1 MWSWRQLWRCLWQP
15 QLVEHSCLTH
25 SIVQFRSCPPF
36 VLITFCPKGMNIS
49 SAPSHSAGKVGASVP
64 WNPDEPPPLI
74 SVPYS
79 DQNPA
84 SLYKRDMFHV
94 VKHGVGREAT
104 ASLLL
109 LLSYLLY
116 FDFPGETKKL
126 PDRLSRGFSMF
137 KLWCETHKKTPS
149 LKNFTK
155 ANLHFDKQRSF
166 PYMGGKGSDC
176 TLVLMWLEF
185 FIRCC
190 LLDMKGDHKVLL
202 TAMLQLCQGL
212 LNFLGIM
219 HGHDLWLPRSC
230 AQFMMKQGLQALRAY
245 SFCARECLGINLR
258 LFCMRPKFHSL
269 AHTVFELR
277 AAVRGNHQFI
287 LNPCIF
293 NCEQNEDFIGRIAR
307 TSRRVSTRLTIYR
320 TLQRYGVS
328 FQSRLRRMRQR
339 RRTHWKCSLLCRVYT
354 QLNFKFGDDLRSI
367 QDPCRFMTVGT
378 IYI

>member
-1 MWSWRQLWRCLWQP
+1 MHVHVCMYTWATYTRIHIYIKGVGRVANPITRPRGTLAQTGRQAGGLL
-15 QLVEHSCLTH
+15 
-25 SIVQFRSCPPF
+25 
-36 VLITFCPKGMNIS
+36 PKRMNIS
-49 SAPSHSAGKVGASVP
+49 NICSVPSRSAGKVGASVP
-64 WNPDEPPPLI
+64 WDPDEPPPLI
-74 SVPYS
+74 CVPYS
-79 DQNPA
+79 DENPA

-94 VKHGVGREAT
+94 VKHGVGREAA

-109 LLSYLLY
+109 LLSYLLC
-116 FDFPGETKKL
+116 FDFPGETKNL
-126 PDRLSRGFSMF
+126 PDRLSRGFCMF
-137 KLWCETHKKTPS
+137 KLWCETHQKSPS

-219 HGHDLWLPRSC
+219 HGHDMWLPRSC
-230 AQFMMKQGLQALRAY
+230 AEFMMKQGLQALRAY
-245 SFCARECLGINLR
+245 SFCARECMGMNLR

-269 AHTVFELR
+269 AHSVFELR
-277 AAVRGNHQFI
+277 AAVRGNHQYV

-339 RRTHWKCSLLCRVYT
+339 RRTH
-354 QLNFKFGDDLRSI
+354 
-367 QDPCRFMTVGT
+367 
-378 IYI
+378 